1 MKVHALYFS
10 LSLVLALP
18 FSGQASEG
26 EVIVPTPLQYPQCP
40 LWYHYYNSS
49 SQNCTCLPEWLLHC
63 DDSGNAFLDH
73 RHNILSYD
81 ASKRLLSR
89 RVSGNFQILLRTRGY
104 NFTKSGQI
112 LLPKRI
118 SRLNEYICTPLNRT
132 GYLCGEC
139 AEGFGPSMISAYIG
153 NICCDCRKSS
163 SWYGITLYLVL
174 EFVPL
179 TIFFLFIFVFRIRV
193 TSAPVVCFI
202 MYSQLVILA
211 FQDSVGN
218 DRPLSNLK
226 FTENGTLRSTSKV
239 FLTLYGLLNLEFF
252 HHAVNP
258 FCISSQL
265 TSIHI
270 ALLGYV
276 SAFYPFLLTVIMWG
290 GIELHDHSNFRLE
303 VILWKPFRSCIV
315 RLRKGWDTKRDIT
328 DVFASFFILSY
339 TKIMSQ
345 TLIMLSTDKLYSYSI
360 AFEPEPQSSYILRAD
375 SSITVG
381 SAKYI
386 CIFIFT
392 GLVFCVFNIFPAL
405 LLILYPFQWF
415 RSVLTKCRLNTITI
429 NHFLTKFHHSYRDGL
444 DGGRDMRSFSGV
456 HLVLRIALIAPVLL
470 LRSIF
475 NAEVWFLRGIILL
488 ITALVIALCRPYKK
502 MHTNVLDS
510 VLLFYLATFCHL
522 LSLNQ
527 HREMLYF
534 VSVMQ
539 VLVLTPLV
547 VFVTVFFIWGIFRF
561 QGSKKWLLTSSAHI
575 CCMPKPVQLTATY
588 GTINN

>member
-1 MKVHALYFS
+1 MKAHVLLF

-18 FSGQASEG
+18 FSGQANEG
-26 EVIVPTPLQYPQCP
+26 EIIVPTPHQYPQCL

-49 SQNCTCLPEWLLHC
+49 TQNCTCTCLPEWLLHY
-63 DDSGNAFLDH
+63 DDNGNAFLDH

-81 ASKRLLSR
+81 VSKRLLSR
-89 RVSGNFQILLRTRGY
+89 RVSGNFQLLLRTQGY

-112 LLPKRI
+112 LLPKCI
-118 SRLNEYICTPLNRT
+118 SRLNKYICTPFNRK

-139 AEGFGPSMISAYIG
+139 AEGFGPSMISAYMG
-153 NICCDCRKSS
+153 NICCDCRNSS
-163 SWYGITLYLVL
+163 SWYGIALYLSL

-179 TIFFLFIFVFRIRV
+179 TVFFLFIFVFRIRV
-193 TSAPVVCFI
+193 TSAPVVCFV

-211 FQDSVGN
+211 FQDLVGN
-218 DRPLSNLK
+218 DRPLSHVK

-239 FLTLYGLLNLEFF
+239 FLTLYGLFNLEFF
-252 HHAVNP
+252 HYAVNP

-276 SAFYPFLLTVIMWG
+276 SAFYPFLLTALTWG
-290 GIELHDHSNFRLE
+290 GIELHDSNFRPV

-315 RLRKGWDTKRDIT
+315 RLRKEWDTKRDIT
-328 DVFASFFILSY
+328 DVFASFFVLSY

-345 TLIMLSTDKLYSYSI
+345 TLIMLSTDKLYNYSI
-360 AFEPEPQSSYILRAD
+360 VFEPEPQSSYILSAD

-415 RSVLTKCRLNTITI
+415 RSVLSKCRLNTIAI

-444 DGGRDMRSFSGV
+444 DSGRDMRSFSGV

-475 NAEVWFLRGIILL
+475 NAEV
-488 ITALVIALCRPYKK
+488 
-502 MHTNVLDS
+502 
-510 VLLFYLATFCHL
+510 
-522 LSLNQ
+522 
-527 HREMLYF
+527 
-534 VSVMQ
+534 
-539 VLVLTPLV
+539 
-547 VFVTVFFIWGIFRF
+547 
-561 QGSKKWLLTSSAHI
+561 
-575 CCMPKPVQLTATY
+575 
-588 GTINN
+588 